1 MGNIEKH
8 QLVSLNKTHV
18 ATQNNE
24 PRLGKE
30 IASPETGEW
39 TKGWS
44 RMFTHWILV
53 TTWVFVR
60 LPSCIPN
67 QSIARGRRKP
77 FRASGLHILPS
88 HRHSRNHRH
97 SHSRHLKLKHMKTT
111 CLEPPFQKE
120 TGIKCY
126 RQKRKSCLSHAYGAS
141 PHGTAVLKS
150 HAEVMPKGLSCMAP
164 RSLQHAFNWCG
175 FTMFLRPFLLF

>member
-1 MGNIEKH
+1 M
-8 QLVSLNKTHV
+8 
-18 ATQNNE
+18 
-24 PRLGKE
+24 
-30 IASPETGEW
+30 
-39 TKGWS
+39 
-44 RMFTHWILV
+44 
-53 TTWVFVR
+53 FVR

-67 QSIARGRRKP
+67 QSIARGQRKP
-77 FRASGLHILPS
+77 FRASGLHIHILRS
-88 HRHSRNHRH
+88 HRHSRNPRHSHSHRH

-150 HAEVMPKGLSCMAP
+150 HAEVCLKGFPAWHRDDCSTHSIDVLSKCSYGHSSCFSWGTVTSFIPTSMCADAFLPCIFIAGMA
-164 RSLQHAFNWCG
+164 
-175 FTMFLRPFLLF
+175 